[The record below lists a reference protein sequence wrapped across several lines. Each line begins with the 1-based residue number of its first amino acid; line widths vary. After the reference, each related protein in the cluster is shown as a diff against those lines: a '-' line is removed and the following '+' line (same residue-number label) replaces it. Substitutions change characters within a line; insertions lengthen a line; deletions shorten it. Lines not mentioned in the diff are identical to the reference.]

1 MAETIDVQARND
13 IYEET
18 IRAKNEETKLAYELE
33 ALKAELQELKASVEA
48 IDLSRD
54 DAPTY
59 GSEKLLS
66 SGTVYQ
72 AIQTL
77 NRKIDSLR

>member
-1 MAETIDVQARND
+1 MAETIDVQAREDLYN
-13 IYEET
+13 EV
-18 IRAKNEETKLAYELE
+18 IRAKDAESNLKFALD
-33 ALKAELQELKASVEA
+33 ALKAELEELKAS

-59 GSEKLLS
+59 NSDKLIS
-66 SGTVYQ
+66 SGAVYQ

>member
-13 IYEET
+13 VYDET
-18 IRAKNEETKLAYELE
+18 IRAKNEETKLAYALE
-33 ALKAELQELKASVEA
+33 QIRAELQELKASVED

-59 GSEKLLS
+59 ESENLLS
-66 SGTVYQ
+66 SGAIYQ
-72 AIQTL
+72 ALQTL
-77 NRKIDSLR
+77 NRKIDSLK